1 MGTPHA
7 VIARLNEE
15 MVRAVGRPEVRS
27 QLAALG
33 MEPMTSSPEEF
44 ARALAEDVRIWSEV
58 LRAMRNPTE

>member
-1 MGTPHA
+1 
-7 VIARLNEE
+7 

-33 MEPMTSSPEEF
+33 MEPMTNSPEEF
-44 ARALAEDVRIWSEV
+44 ASALAEDVRIWAEV